1 MLSNDDDD
9 ERKWEFGEIKN
20 GMFLLSCSGTNC
32 SVNLCEPLYECT

>member
-20 GMFLLSCSGTNC
+20 GMFLPSCSGTNC